1 MKPFGVR
8 LPDKVKAYYEQE
20 AKAMGVSIGDRLRRI
35 LEQHMDAEK
44 RAEREGK

>member
-8 LPDKVKAYYEQE
+8 LPEPLKNYYEQE
-20 AKAMGVSIGDRLRRI
+20 AAAMGVSVGDRIRRI

-44 RAEREGK
+44 RAEREVK